1 MSLISAPSRSAWER
15 RTWGQALGGIVK
27 KASKSVLTSVLGAE
41 DFDNVRFA
49 VSEESVKRTAV
60 KMLEVVHNHGGFER
74 WQCYKRRRGVCGS
87 SYIFDMDNIKWA
99 GLFS

>member
-1 MSLISAPSRSAWER
+1 M
-15 RTWGQALGGIVK
+15 VK

-74 WQCYKRRRGVCGS
+74 WQC
-87 SYIFDMDNIKWA
+87 
-99 GLFS
+99 